1 MHMIL
6 IAIIFVFNFSNAQL
20 LKLDTIAPSYND
32 WLSLRQ
38 KDTSIA
44 ELFLNTHIAAQ
55 FDNMQLIKDRM
66 NHNNSLTNQ
75 NSTNDNGQHKINGY
89 FSIPPDGTSHQEI
102 RDRVVE
108 WIDHR
113 SNLWHLPMS
122 KLCLYARLDIYG
134 DFYTKQW
141 LHEIIQNQL
150 IDFANP

>member
-75 NSTNDNGQHKINGY
+75 NSNNNNGQHKINGY
-89 FSIPPDGTSHQEI
+89 FSIAFVNGLFSFTPDMPSI
-102 RDRVVE
+102 K
-108 WIDHR
+108 
-113 SNLWHLPMS
+113 
-122 KLCLYARLDIYG
+122 KLYFCPNKFKSD
-134 DFYTKQW
+134 K
-141 LHEIIQNQL
+141 
-150 IDFANP
+150 